1 MKHRVLVIDDD
12 PFDQALIRTAFQ
24 RVGSDAEVQLVP
36 DVGVAIGSI
45 MERRL
50 PRLLIVDLKLGY
62 ESGLELVQW
71 VRSRPDFSWLP
82 MVVLSGSDDPADVRD
97 AYAAG
102 ANAYLRKPDDLEG
115 LEVLVRQLDSFWLGA
130 AELPHPLDTTPFV
143 GH

>member
-24 RVGSDAEVQLVP
+24 RAGSEVDVQLVP

-50 PRLLIVDLKLGY
+50 PSLLLVDLKLGY
-62 ESGLELVQW
+62 ESGIELIQW

-82 MVVLSGSDDPADVRD
+82 MVVLSGSDDPADIRE

-115 LEVLVRQLDSFWLGA
+115 LEVLVRQLDNFFLKA
-130 AELPHPLDTTPFV
+130 AELPFSSDTIPFTQS
-143 GH
+143 